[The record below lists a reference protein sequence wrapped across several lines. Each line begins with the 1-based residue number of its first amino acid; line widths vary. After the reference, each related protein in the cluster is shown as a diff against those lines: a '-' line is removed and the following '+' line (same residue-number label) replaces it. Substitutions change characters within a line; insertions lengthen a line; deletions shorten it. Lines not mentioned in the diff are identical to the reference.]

1 MEYDFTWH
9 KKMEGFT
16 MNYDIDYLS
25 KGAKSTF
32 KSHKNKYADMTFIG
46 YKKLNFII

>member
-1 MEYDFTWH
+1 
-9 KKMEGFT
+9 MEGFT